1 LWYLLWYCLKL
12 VLPQAVLLIF
22 VVLAFEGWWIVLQA
36 IICYNVGQ
44 WLCWCWCCAIWHKL
58 PQLFWSCCASGTSFL
73 KAPLIAFEA
82 VVVTFVLLYPIGMAV
97 SNLDACG
104 ASGVGFSDG

>member
-1 LWYLLWYCLKL
+1 
-12 VLPQAVLLIF
+12 
-22 VVLAFEGWWIVLQA
+22 
-36 IICYNVGQ
+36 
-44 WLCWCWCCAIWHKL
+44 
-58 PQLFWSCCASGTSFL
+58 LFWSCCASGTSFL

-104 ASGVGFSDG
+104 ASGVGSSDGWLDLRSIWCHACLYPRIC